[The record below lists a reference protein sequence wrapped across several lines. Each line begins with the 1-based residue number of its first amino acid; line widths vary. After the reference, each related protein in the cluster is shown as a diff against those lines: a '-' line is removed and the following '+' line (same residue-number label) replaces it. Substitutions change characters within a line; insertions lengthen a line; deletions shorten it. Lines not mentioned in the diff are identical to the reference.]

1 MALLTAAKV
10 KVLTE
15 PGRYSDGEG
24 LHLFIRKSGTKAW
37 VHRVTVDGR
46 RRDIGI
52 GGYPAVSL
60 ARARERADENRA
72 AIANGRDP
80 QAEKRRAI
88 EVPSFREAA
97 DRTISA
103 NKPRWRHGKTATN
116 WKGSLETYAFPVFGD
131 IRVDHVGRGDVLTV
145 LEPIWT
151 TKPAIARKL
160 RQRIRTVF
168 AWAMAHGFI
177 ELNPAGEVIS
187 AALPAMPAVKAHFR
201 ALHYGEVGRALVT
214 IAESTA
220 SLSSRLCLRFLVLTA
235 ARSGEARGAMW
246 EEIDFKGREW
256 RIPPARM
263 KSGIE
268 HRVPLSGA
276 CLDLLRQA
284 RKLDDNSGL
293 VFPSALKPG
302 SALSDMTLTKVLRTT
317 GLAERA
323 TVHGFRTSF
332 KTWCMEQTDTPW
344 AVGEAAL
351 AHTLGNST
359 EQAYARSNLFARRRA
374 LMQQWTDYVVG

>member
-1 MALLTAAKV
+1 MAPLTAAKV
-10 KVLTE
+10 KALKE

-37 VHRVTVDGR
+37 VHRITVDGR
-46 RRDIGI
+46 RRDIGL

-60 ARARERADENRA
+60 AKARERSEENRTA
-72 AIANGRDP
+72 VADGRDP
-80 QAEKRRAI
+80 QIEKRRAVK
-88 EVPSFREAA
+88 VPTFREAA

-103 NKPRWRHGKTATN
+103 NAPRWRHSKTAAN
-116 WKGSLETYAFPVFGD
+116 WKGSLETYCYPVFGD
-131 IRVDHVGRGDVLTV
+131 IRVDHVGRGDVLAV

-168 AWAMAHGFI
+168 AWTMAHGFI

-201 ALHYGEVGRALVT
+201 ALHYGEVGKALET
-214 IAESTA
+214 IEGSTA

-235 ARSGEARGAMW
+235 ARSGEARGATW
-246 EEIDFKGREW
+246 DEIDFQAQEW

-268 HRVPLSGA
+268 HRVPLSEA

-284 RKLDDNSGL
+284 RKHDDNSGL

-302 SALSDMTLTKVLRTT
+302 SALSDMTLTKILRTT

-359 EQAYARSNLFARRRA
+359 EQAYARSDLFERRRA
-374 LMQQWTDYVVG
+374 LMQRWSDYLTG